1 MQSGILKNQVKF
13 MENSYKKI
21 EKIVIN
27 VGTGRLSAQPN
38 FEEKVLPA
46 VVEELASI
54 TGQKPSARSAKKSI
68 AGFKLRMGTTV
79 GLKTTLRKKR
89 MSEFLKKLINTA
101 LPRVRDFRGVKAT
114 AIDSDGNLTIGLK
127 EHLVFPEINPET
139 SKTSFGLEI
148 TIVPKFRDK
157 EKAVELYK
165 ELGMPFSK

>member
-21 EKIVIN
+21 EKIVIT

>member
-27 VGTGRLSAQPN
+27 VGTGRLSSQPN

>member
-1 MQSGILKNQVKF
+1 
-13 MENSYKKI
+13 MENSFKKI

-101 LPRVRDFRGVKAT
+101 LPRVRDFRGVKTT